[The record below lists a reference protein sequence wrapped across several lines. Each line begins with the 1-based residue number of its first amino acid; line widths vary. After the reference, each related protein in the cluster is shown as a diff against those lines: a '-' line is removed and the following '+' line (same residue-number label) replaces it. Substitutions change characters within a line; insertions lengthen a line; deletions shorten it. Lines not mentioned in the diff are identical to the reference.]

1 MKSMKKVEIVFE
13 GVYIN
18 RVLKIFEKHKILG
31 YTLIKDVEG
40 RGGHG
45 FRSNDDV
52 TDICTNDYIFTVCE
66 EQQFTKMESDIRMFL
81 ERYGGKCMLSDVM
94 LLLGEKQRAE
104 HLNLQYSGNRSE
116 S

>member
-1 MKSMKKVEIVFE
+1 MKAMKKVELVIE
-13 GVYIN
+13 AVYMN
-18 RVLKIFEKHKILG
+18 RLLKLFEKHNIKG

-45 FRSNDDV
+45 YRSNDDV

-66 EQQFTKMESDIRMFL
+66 EEQFAKMEHDIRMFL
-81 ERYGGKCMLSDVM
+81 EKYGGKCMLSDVM

-104 HLNLQYSGNRSE
+104 HINLQYSGNIS
-116 S
+116 